1 MSTMAAM
8 TRVAWRLMPG
18 KRIAKPVVH
27 YVRNSRLMPR
37 CWLRSYRAYR
47 ILSADYGH
55 LLSTALM
62 RSVDRAGEPLPW
74 FTYPAIEFLR
84 QLDLSGKRI
93 FEYGCG
99 GSTVYWSRVAA
110 HVDSVEHVPE
120 FHREISAAL
129 PSNCRLV
136 LEQSPEQYIN
146 QIAASGQPY
155 DVIVIDGHSRVR
167 CATIAPQYLAPGGF
181 IILDNADW
189 FFEASAL
196 LRDADLIEVDM
207 AGIAPIN
214 DFVHTTSFYF
224 DRRYRNQPLRDRQPS
239 GAIGS
244 RPKPFFQK
252 VVGPVSETPPEA
264 APRRN
269 GDVMAR

>member
-1 MSTMAAM
+1 
-8 TRVAWRLMPG
+8 
-18 KRIAKPVVH
+18 
-27 YVRNSRLMPR
+27 VRTSRMMPR
-37 CWLRSYRAYR
+37 CWMRSCRAYR
-47 ILSADYGH
+47 ILSSDYGH

-74 FTYPAIEFLR
+74 LTYPAIEFLK
-84 QLDLSGKRI
+84 QLDFRNKRV

-99 GSTVYWSRVAA
+99 GSTLFWSKVAA

-120 FHREISAAL
+120 FHREIAAAL
-129 PSNCRLV
+129 APHCHLV
-136 LEQSPEQYIN
+136 LEQSPERYIRH
-146 QIAASGQPY
+146 IAASGDPY

-167 CATIAPQYLAPGGF
+167 CAEIAPQYLASGGV

-196 LRDADLIEVDM
+196 LRGADLIEVDM

-224 DRRYRNQPLRDRQPS
+224 DRRYRGEPLRDRQPV

-244 RPKPFFQK
+244 RPKPFFPK
-252 VVGPVSETPPEA
+252 VVEP
-264 APRRN
+264 
-269 GDVMAR
+269 AR